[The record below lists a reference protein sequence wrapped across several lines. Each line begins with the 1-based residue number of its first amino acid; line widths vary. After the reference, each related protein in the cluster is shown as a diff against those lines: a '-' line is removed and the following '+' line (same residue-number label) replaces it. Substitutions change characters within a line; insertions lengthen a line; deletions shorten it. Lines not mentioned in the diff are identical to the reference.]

1 MQLSQ
6 TEPTDTDRKGRNQ
19 QVGSVLGCAIREK
32 VVLSYIQKCKP
43 VFVNPQT
50 SLVLYFKA

>member
-1 MQLSQ
+1 MQRSQ
-6 TEPTDTDRKGRNQ
+6 TEPTNTDRKGRNQ

-32 VVLSYIQKCKP
+32 VGLSYIQKCKP

-50 SLVLYFKA
+50 SLVSYFKA